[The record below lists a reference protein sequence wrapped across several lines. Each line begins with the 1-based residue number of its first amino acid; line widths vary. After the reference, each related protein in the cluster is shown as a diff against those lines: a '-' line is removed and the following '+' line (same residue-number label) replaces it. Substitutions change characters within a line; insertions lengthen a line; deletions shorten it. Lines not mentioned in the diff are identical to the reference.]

1 MSEYTPINCSFYDYL
16 ELYAMR
22 KTEVQIRLKNGEIFI
37 GRIANLL
44 VRDKAEWLIP
54 EEGEHIRLDEIVSVQ
69 PQSKE
74 DQEVKL

>member
-74 DQEVKL
+74 DKEVKL